1 MTAAVENIAEKLFK
15 VIKGFGHTIVLFTDD
30 GKKTVDPTEARR
42 FFATDLQMMVNLIVD
57 ETTKEVAVNLSK
69 DTDISDVK
77 PMLNSIRKLAN
88 QFILNYTVKTFGK
101 TIGPKDFSFMAKQK
115 TTETTYSDNPGVA
128 YRDTGDIKQ
137 YRGWEL
143 RRVQEYNPTYGGYG
157 QYWEAYNL
165 KKPAD
170 DGGPSLDAAPL
181 SVIKGQIDGL
191 LDESKKYKTNE
202 TVARS
207 GASDYADTFSDND
220 TANRRAYKIGKQDA
234 ARGYERNS
242 AKVGGGKRSKFYN
255 AGFDGKPFRGAGKT
269 VSEAREMTQKAVMKK
284 TRDGEW
290 EAMQDIEPGKHVE
303 FRNTRSGKRFTIMV
317 RESSWGGAQ
326 AEGTVKKLKDGG
338 WWAKNQEG
346 TMKTF
351 KDEKAARRFAKTGDP
366 DFAPKRVEE
375 TDQLNELTPRQKA
388 MKQGAITDPPG
399 GRGWSTEPTSRNV
412 KRWAKNDPDDYNDY
426 NDHFDGVKRAKKM
439 MSNPDAP
446 RGTASAYDKGVKAG
460 KASRERNKN
469 ARLARIG
476 NDREFYNNK
485 HNTWDR
491 ADKRNRGYPVGK
503 LPESVNEGF
512 SGWHGSAMKS
522 INELGDARLI
532 VRHKRSVD
540 EEKRGARTRQIE
552 SIFIENNEGERF
564 KFPSNNITA
573 AKAMVRHVK
582 EGGTPYDDFGQYIYE
597 TMEELNQLK
606 VFQRKNRRNDFFE
619 DANISEEIGSR
630 VTQLRSNLK
639 QISGVKG
646 YAHHFENF
654 TREGAEIGKEKLD
667 ELKDNVTI
675 SYFDEAISGSLPYVA
690 RVIENMRGRQAR
702 EADIMDLAKYVMDN
716 KDNIQ
721 LHSEIDETDPESPG
735 NRKFR
740 DPATAFAAWVTYI
753 QSKIKDDVLANKLMQ
768 AADVIHEVGGQHVKM
783 AAAALKVVR
792 QNGQVSEGLGEEK
805 KIDPKAMMGAI
816 RAVKKYLEYED
827 KARRAEDAGHD
838 DRVGRYRDAADEQ
851 SKQFFAIVAPETPEE
866 DQDLGL
872 YGFPEANKEWVM
884 GWFEESTYES
894 EVNRIDETLS
904 RLSDTRPLFG
914 A

>member
-1 MTAAVENIAEKLFK
+1 MTSATENIAEKLFK

-69 DTDISDVK
+69 DTDISEVK
-77 PMLNSIRKLAN
+77 PMLNSIRTLAN

-115 TTETTYSDNPGVA
+115 TN
-128 YRDTGDIKQ
+128 
-137 YRGWEL
+137 
-143 RRVQEYNPTYGGYG
+143 
-157 QYWEAYNL
+157 
-165 KKPAD
+165 
-170 DGGPSLDAAPL
+170 
-181 SVIKGQIDGL
+181 
-191 LDESKKYKTNE
+191 
-202 TVARS
+202 
-207 GASDYADTFSDND
+207 
-220 TANRRAYKIGKQDA
+220 
-234 ARGYERNS
+234 
-242 AKVGGGKRSKFYN
+242 
-255 AGFDGKPFRGAGKT
+255 
-269 VSEAREMTQKAVMKK
+269 EAREMTRAAIMKK
-284 TRDGEW
+284 INDGKW
-290 EAMQDIEPGKHVE
+290 EATQDVKPGKHCE
-303 FRNTRSGKRFTIMV
+303 IRNTTNG
-317 RESSWGGAQ
+317 
-326 AEGTVKKLKDGG
+326 
-338 WWAKNQEG
+338 
-346 TMKTF
+346 
-351 KDEKAARRFAKTGDP
+351 
-366 DFAPKRVEE
+366 
-375 TDQLNELTPRQKA
+375 
-388 MKQGAITDPPG
+388 
-399 GRGWSTEPTSRNV
+399 
-412 KRWAKNDPDDYNDY
+412 
-426 NDHFDGVKRAKKM
+426 KKM
-439 MSNPDAP
+439 MVM
-446 RGTASAYDKGVKAG
+446 VK
-460 KASRERNKN
+460 EEQ
-469 ARLARIG
+469 L
-476 NDREFYNNK
+476 E
-485 HNTWDR
+485 
-491 ADKRNRGYPVGK
+491 
-503 LPESVNEGF
+503 EGF

-654 TREGAEIGKEKLD
+654 TREGAEVDKEKLD

-675 SYFDEAISGSLPYVA
+675 SYFDEAISDSLPYVA

-716 KDNIQ
+716 KDNIV
-721 LHSEIDETDPESPG
+721 LNSEIDESDPESPG

-768 AADVIHEVGGQHVKM
+768 AADVIHEVSGQHVKI
-783 AAAALKVVR
+783 AAAALRVVR
-792 QNGQVSEGLGEEK
+792 QNGQVSEDVTL
-805 KIDPKAMMGAI
+805 DS
-816 RAVKKYLEYED
+816 R
-827 KARRAEDAGHD
+827 D
-838 DRVGRYRDAADEQ
+838 DNV
-851 SKQFFAIVAPETPEE
+851 
-866 DQDLGL
+866 
-872 YGFPEANKEWVM
+872 
-884 GWFEESTYES
+884 YES
-894 EVNRIDETLS
+894 ELDAINETMS
-904 RLSDTRPLFG
+904 RLSDTRHLFG